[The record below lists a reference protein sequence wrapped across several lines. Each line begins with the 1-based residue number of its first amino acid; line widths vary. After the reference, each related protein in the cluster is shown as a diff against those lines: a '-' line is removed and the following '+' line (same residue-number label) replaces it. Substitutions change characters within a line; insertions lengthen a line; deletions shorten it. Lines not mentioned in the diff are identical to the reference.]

1 MRSTPTDVRGVQRPG
16 ADGRKGGPSRGDVR
30 YDKIL
35 EVAEAL
41 LAEKPLRTIT
51 IEDVANR
58 AGITRPTFYFYFDSK
73 YALLAALLERIV
85 AVEVD
90 GTDRWWRARPD
101 GVTPRQAC
109 ERVHHDVLALWRR
122 HAPVVREAT
131 EAMSLDP
138 QLHAVYTQI
147 VDRFVAGASTHIVR
161 EREHGSAPPGADP
174 TTLAATLVWMAERNL
189 YAAVA
194 DLVPRVSDEQRV
206 AAITDTWVRAIYGT
220 SDPR

>member
-1 MRSTPTDVRGVQRPG
+1 MRSTPTDVRGAQRPG
-16 ADGRKGGPSRGDVR
+16 AAGRKGGPSRGDVR
-30 YDKIL
+30 YDTIL
-35 EVAEAL
+35 GVAEAL

-90 GTDRWWRARPD
+90 GTDRWWRPLPE
-101 GVTPRQAC
+101 GVSPRQAC
-109 ERVHHDVLALWRR
+109 ERVHHHMLALWRQ

-147 VDRFVAGASTHIVR
+147 VDRFVAGTSTHIER
-161 EREHGSAPPGADP
+161 ERERGSAPPGADA

-194 DLVPRVSDEQRV
+194 GLVPLVSDEQRV
-206 AAITDTWVRAIYGT
+206 AAISDTWLRAIYGT